1 MLAET
6 LEDGMMSQRDRDFV
20 EVAVSTTSGLFPA
33 SGTDRVPVNQ
43 KVRVQLDKAAR
54 ELRLADTAGWIA
66 TAGNPPQGI
75 NPDRS
80 YEENG
85 LSGTVE
91 ISWGPEHGG
100 GG

>member
-6 LEDGMMSQRDRDFV
+6 LKDGMMSQRDRDFV